1 MPAVEEFLL
10 GEHPRTLDERWR
22 VSIPSEF
29 ADLLTAES
37 ADCIL
42 AKERPGCLSLWSAPL
57 WQARL
62 DEGMELVK
70 QKMRAGR
77 LQEKIAEVQMLGR
90 LLSTRHRTVQL
101 AGRGRLLIP
110 EGFREFLGV
119 EPNGEALFWGRQC
132 ALKSGSLPH
141 GSNTWK
147 TGCQNSGDYSTS
159 FLNKEKRICRAT
171 FKIVP
176 TTE

>member
-1 MPAVEEFLL
+1 MPAVEDFLL

-29 ADLLTAES
+29 ADLLSAES
-37 ADCIL
+37 TDCIL

-77 LQEKIAEVQMLGR
+77 LQEKIAQVQLLGR

-119 EPNGEALFWGRQC
+119 EANGEALILGAAVCVEIWRPAAWIKYLETKMPKFRR
-132 ALKSGSLPH
+132 LFDRLSK
-141 GSNTWK
+141 
-147 TGCQNSGDYSTS
+147 
-159 FLNKEKRICRAT
+159 
-171 FKIVP
+171 
-176 TTE
+176 